1 MQIDGRKNNGPREGI
16 RNGGSPRKITD
27 DELREAC
34 KVMSRMEIA
43 KKYDMHPESLARRMH
58 RLGVHALLVK
68 QDGSS
73 VFRNTGNR
81 KRGLQGPKVTEW
93 HQTPGTKKLVDERH
107 PNFEYVSYF
116 NKRIRMRCKEC
127 GAVIER
133 ALSTVKGKG
142 IRCENC
148 QAIKELEQER
158 KRLVNVLS
166 NIISSKTPKV
176 CPTCGV
182 EFYSPRPT
190 AVYCSSECKR
200 KHRGSSSIRGRC
212 RKYRTP
218 YQTGIT
224 LPQLYRRDGG
234 ICQICGKPTDW
245 NDRRWTEYCGPLYP
259 TIDHKIALANGGG
272 HTWDNVQLAHAICN
286 SYKRDT

>member
-58 RLGVHALLVK
+58 RLGVHALYVR
-68 QDGSS
+68 QDGTS
-73 VFRNTGNR
+73 VYRNNGNAGPR
-81 KRGLQGPKVTEW
+81 KPREPLGW
-93 HQTPGTKKLVDERH
+93 HYTKGAARVVQEKQPG
-107 PNFEYVSYF
+107 FEYVAT
-116 NKRIRMRCKEC
+116 NGKRIKMICKGC
-127 GAVIER
+127 GEEIVR
-133 ALSTVKGKG
+133 TWGGV
-142 IRCENC
+142 
-148 QAIKELEQER
+148 
-158 KRLVNVLS
+158 
-166 NIISSKTPKV
+166 SKCKTT
-176 CPTCGV
+176 CPTCKEISDLRQSLV
-182 EFYSPRPT
+182 SILKK
-190 AVYCSSECKR
+190 AVTKNTPHICPECGGTFFSETDSAIYCSKKCKR
-200 KHRGSSSIRGRC
+200 KHRGSASIRGRC

-245 NDRRWTEYCGPLYP
+245 NDKGWTDFLGPMHP